1 MKVYLTNKNR
11 PEKNHPVP
19 PRSAAQ
25 LMIGR
30 LNEELQR
37 RLKRLRELE
46 RVLIIEDDYRGDVR
60 PLWSEYNLVEQEANR
75 LKGAMGA
82 LRWASGKSAELD
94 VDLPGHVILPTAE
107 IKSYERR
114 EQKRQAT
121 FGGVE
126 VDREQYQNQPIN
138 RASRYSDWDT

>member
-37 RLKRLRELE
+37 RLTRLRELE
-46 RVLIIEDDYRGDVR
+46 RVLIIEGDYSGDVR
-60 PLWSEYNLVEQEANR
+60 QLWSEYGLIEQELNR

-82 LRWASGKSAELD
+82 LRWASGRSAELD
-94 VDLPGHVILPTAE
+94 VDLPGHVIIPDSEL
-107 IKSYERR
+107 KSYERR
-114 EQKRQAT
+114 EQKKRAT

-126 VDREQYQNQPIN
+126 VDRKQYQ
-138 RASRYSDWDT
+138 SRYSDWDT